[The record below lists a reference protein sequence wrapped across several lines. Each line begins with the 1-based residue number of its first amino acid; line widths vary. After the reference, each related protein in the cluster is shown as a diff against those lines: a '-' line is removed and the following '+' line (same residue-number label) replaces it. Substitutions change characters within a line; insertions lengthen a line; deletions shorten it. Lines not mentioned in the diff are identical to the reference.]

1 MITKVKPGDILGEC
15 RQVLGLK
22 EDPHAPVDNV
32 LLAALARRAAG
43 IHCPCSR
50 STLRASLLECLQF
63 LVPDEGLPSE
73 HVDSVIEDLI
83 VSGDLLELNDVAAD
97 DPDAKGTWVFAASP
111 GFVLRPSGD
120 IFLFGIVPD
129 QDVFLPGHL
138 GLRVRHEGFTR
149 VITPKENEDLVAQL
163 SEQGL
168 RSFSEAEW
176 LKKPEKEVPEKML
189 SRFEQKLRSQPPS
202 GDIED
207 LKILD
212 PEKPVN
218 YYNGRWIAPRDHT
231 GQFVARRPREFGA
244 QIWCFVEME
253 AAGVS
258 RLLDLPAG
266 KSRWRGCDEA
276 WRLQMAIDRCRGEP
290 QLYRRRP
297 DAKGVRLDFF
307 SPLPKW
313 SQRRLEIFG
322 SPLSRQK
329 SLMSYLLPHSEA
341 ETEER
346 FLKEYLWLS
355 PSPDSDMG

>member
-1 MITKVKPGDILGEC
+1 MITKVEPRDVLGEC

-22 EDPHAPVDNV
+22 EDPQAPVDDV

-63 LVPDEGLPSE
+63 LVSDEELPPE
-73 HVDSVIEDLI
+73 RIDSVIEDLI
-83 VSGDLLELNDVAAD
+83 VFGDLLELNDVAAE

-111 GFVLRPSGD
+111 GFVLRPSRD

-129 QDVFLPGHL
+129 QDVFLPEHL
-138 GLRVRHEGFTR
+138 GLRVRHESFTR

-176 LKKPEKEVPEKML
+176 LKKPEKEAPEKML

-202 GDIED
+202 GGIED

-218 YYNGRWIAPRDHT
+218 YYKGRWTALRDQT
-231 GQFVARRPREFGA
+231 GDFVARRPQEFGA

-253 AAGVS
+253 AGGVS
-258 RLLDLPAG
+258 RLLDLPVE
-266 KSRWRGCDEA
+266 KSGWRGCDEA
-276 WRLQMAIDRCRGEP
+276 WHLQMAIDRCRGEP
-290 QLYRRRP
+290 QLYRRCP

-313 SQRRLEIFG
+313 SQRRLAIFG
-322 SPLSRQK
+322 SPLPRQK
-329 SLMSYLLPHSEA
+329 SLMSYLLPRSEA

-355 PSPDSDMG
+355 PSPDSEMG

>member
-1 MITKVKPGDILGEC
+1 MITKVEPGDVLGEC

-22 EDPHAPVDNV
+22 EDPHAPVDDV
-32 LLAALARRAAG
+32 LLAALVRRAAG

-50 STLRASLLECLQF
+50 STLRASLLESLQF
-63 LVPDEGLPSE
+63 LVSDEGLPSE
-73 HVDSVIEDLI
+73 RVDSVIEGLI
-83 VSGDLLELNDVAAD
+83 VSGDLLELNDVATE

-111 GFVLRPSGD
+111 GFVLRPSRD

-129 QDVFLPGHL
+129 QDAFLPGHL
-138 GLRVRHEGFTR
+138 GSRLRHEGFTR
-149 VITPKENEDLVAQL
+149 VITPEENEDLVVQL

-168 RSFSEAEW
+168 RWFSEAEW
-176 LKKPEKEVPEKML
+176 LKKPEKEIPEKML
-189 SRFEQKLRSQPPS
+189 SCFEEKLRSQPPS

-218 YYNGRWIAPRDHT
+218 YYNGRWTAPRDHT

-244 QIWCFVEME
+244 QIWCFVEMDVG
-253 AAGVS
+253 GVS
-258 RLLDLPAG
+258 KLLDLPVG
-266 KSRWRGCDEA
+266 KSGWRGCDQA
-276 WRLQMAIDRCRGEP
+276 WHLQMAIDRCRGEP

-297 DAKGVRLDFF
+297 NAKGVRLDFF

-313 SQRRLEIFG
+313 SQRRLAIFG
-322 SPLSRQK
+322 SPIPRQK
-329 SLMSYLLPHSEA
+329 SLMSYLLPHSEVG
-341 ETEER
+341 TEEQ
-346 FLKEYLWLS
+346 FLREYLWLS

>member
-1 MITKVKPGDILGEC
+1 MITKVKPGDVLGEC

-22 EDPHAPVDNV
+22 EDPHASVDDV

-63 LVPDEGLPSE
+63 LVSDEELPPE
-73 HVDSVIEDLI
+73 RIDSVTEDLI
-83 VSGDLLELNDVAAD
+83 VFGDLLELNDIAAE
-97 DPDAKGTWVFAASP
+97 DPEAKGTWVFAASP

-129 QDVFLPGHL
+129 QDVFLPRHL
-138 GLRVRHEGFTR
+138 GSRVRHEGFTR
-149 VITPKENEDLVAQL
+149 VITPEENEDLVAQL

-168 RSFSEAEW
+168 RWFSEAEW
-176 LKKPEKEVPEKML
+176 LKKPEKETPEKML
-189 SRFEQKLRSQPPS
+189 LRFKQKLRSQPPS
-202 GDIED
+202 GDIEN

-218 YYNGRWIAPRDHT
+218 YYNGRWTAPRDHT
-231 GQFVARRPREFGA
+231 GQFVARRPQEFGA
-244 QIWCFVEME
+244 QIWCFVEMD
-253 AAGVS
+253 AGGVV
-258 RLLDLPAG
+258 RILDLPVG
-266 KSRWRGCDEA
+266 KSGWRGCDEA
-276 WRLQMAIDRCRGEP
+276 WHLQMAIDRRRGEP

-313 SQRRLEIFG
+313 SQRRLAIFG
-322 SPLSRQK
+322 SPLPRQK

-346 FLKEYLWLS
+346 FLKEHLWLS
-355 PSPDSDMG
+355 LLPDSDMG

>member
-1 MITKVKPGDILGEC
+1 MITKVEPGDVLSEC

-22 EDPHAPVDNV
+22 EDPHSPVDDV
-32 LLAALARRAAG
+32 LLAALARRTAG

-63 LVPDEGLPSE
+63 LVSNEELPSE
-73 HVDSVIEDLI
+73 RIDSVIEGLV
-83 VSGDLLELNDVAAD
+83 VSGDLLELNDVVAE
-97 DPDAKGTWVFAASP
+97 DPDAKGSWVFAASP

-120 IFLFGIVPD
+120 IFLFGIVSD

-138 GLRVRHEGFTR
+138 GLRLKHEGFTR
-149 VITPKENEDLVAQL
+149 VIMPEENENLVAQL

-168 RSFSEAEW
+168 RQFSEAEW
-176 LKKPEKEVPEKML
+176 LKKPEKETPEKML
-189 SRFEQKLRSQPPS
+189 SRFEEKLRSQPPS

-212 PEKPVN
+212 PEKSVN
-218 YYNGRWIAPRDHT
+218 YYNGRWTAPQDHT

-244 QIWCFVEME
+244 QIWCFVDMD
-253 AAGVS
+253 AGGVI
-258 RLLDLPAG
+258 RLLDLPIE
-266 KSRWRGCDEA
+266 KSCWRGCDEA
-276 WRLQMAIDRCRGEP
+276 WHLQMAIDRCRGEP

-307 SPLPKW
+307 SPFPKW

-322 SPLSRQK
+322 SLIPRQK
-329 SLMSYLLPHSEA
+329 SLMSYLLPRSEA